1 MTRSSAT
8 LILLAAVFVGSACA
22 STSATR
28 ARRAPVDA
36 SPAIAL
42 LQATNFD
49 AAGAKANEI
58 LSADPQNSQA
68 HVVAAIVI
76 YKQTVHQ
83 VVRDVLTLIEG
94 ASHMGI
100 NHGYAQY
107 AMDSAL
113 AGLKT
118 ASDHLEAAAA
128 DPAFSLDLCLACWK
142 YDWNHNG
149 RIDRGDQELFQ
160 IELDS
165 NGEPIPEGDPRRT
178 PTFHFD
184 IGDVHWARAMVSFQR
199 AALSILRAWDFHDL
213 DRLMRLGSM
222 DTLTIRLVD
231 RGRLLAAKQ
240 LILAG
245 LQQAELSRTSYLA
258 ETDDNNEW
266 VPNPRQKNHPLPLPV
281 DDKLYET
288 WAGVLADLT
297 KLVQGQEGL
306 SVAQLAQ
313 LGDHTWTNAPG
324 GYLNLGRLLEQ
335 PGDLVFHMKSLDGLD
350 RGREH
355 PAALEAL
362 LREMFGDKYVQSMPP
377 SKLIARLAR
386 MKIEIDRG
394 HESAER
400 KLRYLFWLN

>member
-8 LILLAAVFVGSACA
+8 FVLLAALVGSACA
-22 STSATR
+22 STSATG
-28 ARRAPVDA
+28 ARRAAVDA
-36 SPAIAL
+36 SPAIVL
-42 LQATNFD
+42 LQASKFD
-49 AAGAKANEI
+49 AAGTKASEI
-58 LSADPQNSQA
+58 LATDPQNSQA
-68 HVVAAIVI
+68 HVVAAIAL

-83 VVRDVLTLIEG
+83 AVLDVMTLT
-94 ASHMGI
+94 ARVSHTGI
-100 NHGYAQY
+100 NHAYAHF

-113 AGLKT
+113 AGLKA

-128 DPAFSLDLCLACWK
+128 DSTFSLDLCLACWE

-149 RIDRGDQELFQ
+149 RIDHEDRELFQ

-165 NGEPIPEGDPRRT
+165 NGDRIPEDDPRRK

-199 AALSILRAWDFHDL
+199 AALNILRAWDFRDL
-213 DRLMRLGSM
+213 DRLMRQDSLDSL
-222 DTLTIRLVD
+222 TLRLAD
-231 RGRLLAAKQ
+231 RGRMTEAKQ

-245 LQQAELSRTSYLA
+245 LQQAELSRKSYLA

-281 DDKLYET
+281 DAQLYET

-297 KLVQGQEGL
+297 RLVQGEEGL
-306 SVAQLAQ
+306 SIAELAQ
-313 LGDHTWTNAPG
+313 LGDHTWTNPPG

-335 PGDLVFHMKSLDGLD
+335 PGDMVFNKKSMEGLD
-350 RGREH
+350 RLRES
-355 PAALEAL
+355 AAPLEAL
-362 LREMFGDKYVQSMPP
+362 LHEVFGDKYVQSMPP
-377 SKLIARLAR
+377 SKLIGRLTR
-386 MKIEIDRG
+386 MKKEIDRG
-394 HESAER
+394 EESVER